1 MVCGLVWLS
10 TFVIEMVL
18 SLQLPVVWDHHKC
31 IYSYMLVSLHFPKD
45 GQCWT
50 VPHHVHDENSSHVAF
65 ERTKSSVFSM

>member
-1 MVCGLVWLS
+1 MHI
-10 TFVIEMVL
+10 F
-18 SLQLPVVWDHHKC
+18 
-31 IYSYMLVSLHFPKD
+31 IYVGRLHFPKD